1 VFGGITKRI
10 YPNPS
15 HVLYLY
21 FHLHP
26 SCLWR
31 FVEAYKVKRE
41 SIKEIYYEHK
51 GTGPQ
56 TVERYAPHWNEK
68 EQHWIWHEEDFKIL
82 H

>member
-1 VFGGITKRI
+1 
-10 YPNPS
+10 
-15 HVLYLY
+15 
-21 FHLHP
+21 
-26 SCLWR
+26 
-31 FVEAYKVKRE
+31 VKRE